1 MALATEAADGFLTQE
16 EKQRQRQAMQQ
27 REAEAAKA
35 RRTRG
40 SEDEE
45 DSEDEGDEDD
55 EDGAPAPGGRR
66 GLRSGQQVQQNV
78 VTKNLNKAVRK
89 TEEVGWPYPSIGLT

>member
-1 MALATEAADGFLTQE
+1 MALATEAADGFLTPE

-27 REAEAAKA
+27 REAEAARA
-35 RRTRG
+35 RRRD
-40 SEDEE
+40 SDNEE
-45 DSEDEGDEDD
+45 DTEDD
-55 EDGAPAPGGRR
+55 EDEDEDGTPAGRR

-89 TEEVGWPYPSIGLT
+89 TEEVG